1 MVTRGRRD
9 RAQRWAASGLN
20 ARATLCGLLPRP
32 HFESLVRGELRG
44 RGVRRGCASVQGL
57 GRWGIC
63 NLQVLARL
71 EP

>member
-44 RGVRRGCASVQGL
+44 RGVR
-57 GRWGIC
+57 
-63 NLQVLARL
+63 
-71 EP
+71 